1 MAAFTV
7 QELRDLLGTVEGDK
21 IGKHGDER
29 SLRLE
34 KLERK
39 LKREIA
45 AVKS

>member
-1 MAAFTV
+1 MAAFTL
-7 QELRDLLGTVEGDK
+7 QEFRDLLSAVEGDK

>member
-1 MAAFTV
+1 MAAFTL
-7 QELRDLLGTVEGDK
+7 QELRDLLSTVEFDK
-21 IGKHGDER
+21 HGKHGDER

-39 LKREIA
+39 LKREIT

>member
-1 MAAFTV
+1 MATFTL

-39 LKREIA
+39 LKREIS